1 MMEEIEKIVS
11 FFVLERKRKFDNKSV
26 IGGFSNFLK
35 SNLSTLENYKVDVN
49 RIKELIKN
57 YESVDEENRKK
68 IYKEILDEILN
79 SLVKNREIDI
89 EKIPGVGDK
98 RKEALLR
105 LGIRSSYDLI
115 YFFPRKYIDFGKL
128 SKISSVKKGE
138 YAQIQGEVLSVE
150 KKLVRKGLNI
160 LKVKFFDGTGVIFGI
175 WFNQLYLEKFFRKGR
190 KFLLMGVI
198 NYNFGE
204 WQIEN
209 PDFEEISDFKKDSQE
224 KILSIYPQTSGLSS
238 KMISNY
244 IRESIKLTKDFLF
257 DPLPDEIIK
266 KRELPS
272 LIFSIENVHFPTSNN
287 NLFISQNRLKYE
299 ELFLFQLFL
308 FLRRMKIK
316 EKMGYKYEVSEENKE
331 KFLNSLPFKLTD
343 AQIKVINEIEKD
355 LTSGKVMNRLLHGEV
370 GSGKTVVCAYALY
383 LSSLN
388 KTQGAMMS
396 PTEILAIQTYN
407 ILKKFL
413 SPFKINVELI
423 TGSTKNKDEIKRKLS
438 NGEIDVIVGTHALIE
453 EDIEFKNLTLAIVDE
468 QHRFGVIQRANLIK
482 KGEFPHTLVL
492 SATPIPRTLALTLY
506 GDLDISMIDELPP
519 GRKPVKTIIF
529 TNEDKERAYD
539 FIRKK
544 LNEREKIY
552 VVCPFIEEN
561 EKMEVASIKKKY
573 EEFKER
579 FKNIKIEYL
588 HGRMKGIDKERIIK
602 EFREGETQILIST
615 SVVEVGI
622 DIPEASVILIEDA
635 NRFGLLTLH
644 QLRGRVGRGEKE
656 SFCLLLL
663 SSYDRDAL
671 RRLRVLERTNS
682 GFEVSEWDL
691 KLRGTGELGGERQH
705 GFSDFKI
712 VNLLREDDIKM
723 IDIVKEDV
731 ENFIKTNSI
740 LNYPF
745 LIKELSLRFKDFKY
759 LDIS

>member
-1 MMEEIEKIVS
+1 MEGLEKIIS
-11 FFVLERKRKFDNKSV
+11 PFVLERKRNFDNKSV
-26 IGGFSNFLK
+26 VGGFSKFVL
-35 SNLSTLENYKVDVN
+35 SNLTNLEVYNVDTN
-49 RIKELIKN
+49 KIKKLIER
-57 YESVDEENRKK
+57 YEHENEENRKK
-68 IYKEILDEILN
+68 IHHDILDEILN
-79 SLVKNREIDI
+79 SVIKLREVDI
-89 EKIPGVGDK
+89 EKIPGVGEK
-98 RKEALLR
+98 RKEALKR
-105 LGIRSSYDLI
+105 LGINTSYDLI

-128 SKISSVKKGE
+128 SKISSVKRGE

-150 KKLVRKGLNI
+150 KKLIRKGLNI
-160 LKVKFFDGTGVIFGI
+160 LKVKFFDGSGVIFGI
-175 WFNQLYLEKFFRKGR
+175 WFNQLYLEKFFKKGK

-209 PDFEEISDFKKDSQE
+209 PDFEEIYGFKEDREE
-224 KILSIYPQTSGLSS
+224 KIMSIYPQTSGLSS

-244 IRESIKLTKDFLF
+244 VRESIKLTKNFLI
-257 DPLPDEIIK
+257 DPLPKEIIK

-272 LIFSIENVHFPTSNN
+272 LIFSIENIHFPTSNH
-287 NLFISQNRLKYE
+287 NLTVSQNRLKYE

-308 FLRRMKIK
+308 FLRRVKTK
-316 EKMGYKYEVSEENKE
+316 EKNGYKYEILPDYKE
-331 KFLNSLPFKLTD
+331 KFIKSLPFNLTD
-343 AQIKVINEIEKD
+343 AQVKVIKEIEED
-355 LTSGKVMNRLLHGEV
+355 LMSGKVMNRLLHGEV
-370 GSGKTVVCAYALY
+370 GSGKTIVCAYALY

-388 KTQGAMMS
+388 KTQGVMMS

-407 ILKKFL
+407 SLKKFL
-413 SPFKINVELI
+413 SPFNINVELL
-423 TGSTKNKDEIKRKLS
+423 TGSTKNKDEIKKRLS
-438 NGEIDVIVGTHALIE
+438 NGDIDVIVGTHALIE
-453 EDIEFKNLTLAIVDE
+453 EDVQFNNLTLAIVDE
-468 QHRFGVIQRANLIK
+468 QHRFGVLQRASLVK
-482 KGEFPHTLVL
+482 KGEVPHTLVL

-529 TNEDKERAYD
+529 TNEEKERAYD

-544 LNEREKIY
+544 LNEKEKIY

-579 FKNIKIEYL
+579 YKDTKIDFL
-588 HGRMKGIDKERIIK
+588 HGRMKGEEKERIIK
-602 EFREGETQILIST
+602 EFREDDTQILIST

-622 DIPEASVILIEDA
+622 DIPEATVILIEDA

-663 SSYDRDAL
+663 SNYDKDAL

-712 VNLLREDDIKM
+712 VNLLKEEDVKLLDT
-723 IDIVKEDV
+723 VKEDV
-731 ENFIKTNSI
+731 SDFLKTNSI

-745 LIKELSLRFKDFKY
+745 LVKELSLKFKDFKY